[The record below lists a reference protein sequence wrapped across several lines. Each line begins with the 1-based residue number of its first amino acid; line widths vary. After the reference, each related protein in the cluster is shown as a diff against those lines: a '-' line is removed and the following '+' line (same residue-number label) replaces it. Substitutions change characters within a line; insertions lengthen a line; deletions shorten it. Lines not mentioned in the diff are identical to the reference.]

1 MNSHD
6 VGRTIWSNAKVGTL
20 RWNPYQLC
28 HMVAGEYVDA
38 ELCSAVK
45 EGDRVRLVR
54 DLVDLV
60 GGQRQL
66 RAYVVL
72 CEGEECDG

>member
-1 MNSHD
+1 MSSHD
-6 VGRTIWSNAKVGTL
+6 VERTIWSHAKIGTL
-20 RWNPYQLC
+20 HWNPDQTC
-28 HMVAGEYVDA
+28 FMVAGEDVDA

-45 EGDRVRLVR
+45 AGDRVQLVR

-66 RAYVVL
+66 RAYVVRVDF
-72 CEGEECDG
+72 EEPKP